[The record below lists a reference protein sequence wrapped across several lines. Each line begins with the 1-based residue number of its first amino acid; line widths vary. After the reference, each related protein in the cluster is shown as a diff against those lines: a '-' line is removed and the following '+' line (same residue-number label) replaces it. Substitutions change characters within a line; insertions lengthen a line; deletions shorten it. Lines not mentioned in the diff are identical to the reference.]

1 MPAFKRRFILR
12 RGVPA
17 ALTAAPRLLR
27 RGALRRVLETLA
39 YPEQTSGLAD
49 AEFAFIGVTRGI
61 PPGLGAELGRGV
73 VEGLGAK
80 GAPRV
85 KGFVGR
91 DNRPMNFMVRR
102 LGFQLRGEI
111 AIHDGSP
118 SYVYE
123 IECPQPSP
131 SS

>member
-1 MPAFKRRFILR
+1 LA
-12 RGVPA
+12 
-17 ALTAAPRLLR
+17 AAPRLLR
-27 RGALRRVLETLA
+27 RGTLRRVLETLSYTDQTA
-39 YPEQTSGLAD
+39 GLPE
-49 AEFAFIGVTRGI
+49 AEFAFIGVIRRI

-80 GAPRV
+80 GARSV

-91 DNRPMNFMVRR
+91 DNRTMNFMVRR

-111 AIHDGSP
+111 KIHDGSP